1 MHFLDE
7 FTWYCAAVIVR
18 NKAVCH
24 KVFIKDWIS
33 MFRAP
38 KNIFSNN
45 GGELI
50 GDTLI
55 EIYER
60 FNIKVQISVSFSS
73 WSNGVCEQHN
83 QTLTNI
89 MLKERYK
96 V

>member
-1 MHFLDE
+1 
-7 FTWYCAAVIVR
+7 
-18 NKAVCH
+18 
-24 KVFIKDWIS
+24 
-33 MFRAP
+33 MFGAP